1 MYCPSCG
8 SEERQLSQYCRAC
21 GTDLR
26 LVRTTL
32 EQPDAITAS
41 AISAREQISKAFAD
55 KIRELETGKDLER
68 VAKVVLPQFEKFFE
82 SPEEKRLRQIRA
94 GVITSAVG
102 LGWTIVTLSRIGGLD
117 MTHLWPFFAP
127 GFIAFLVGLGI
138 VVNGLLFTIPRKKL
152 PGETSDA
159 LSQMILDS
167 KLQKDPAQPR
177 AMTNELS
184 PAKPEMPS
192 ITEHTTHHLQS
203 KS

>member
-32 EQPDAITAS
+32 ERPDEITAS
-41 AISAREQISKAFAD
+41 AVSAREQISQAFAD
-55 KIRELETGKDLER
+55 RIRELDSGEDLEH
-68 VAKVVLPQFEKFFE
+68 VAEDVLPQLQKFLE
-82 SPEEKRLRQIRA
+82 SPEERRLRRLRA
-94 GVITSAVG
+94 GVITSTVGLALTIVTVVMALSEPDFWPFVSAGLITLFVG
-102 LGWTIVTLSRIGGLD
+102 LG
-117 MTHLWPFFAP
+117 
-127 GFIAFLVGLGI
+127 LVL
-138 VVNGLLFTIPRKKL
+138 NGLVFSIPRKEL

-159 LSQMILDS
+159 ISQVILDS
-167 KLQKDPAQPR
+167 KGQKDLPQPR

-184 PAKPEMPS
+184 PAKPAVPS

>member
-32 EQPDAITAS
+32 ERPDAITAS
-41 AISAREQISKAFAD
+41 AVSAREEISKAVAES
-55 KIRELETGKDLER
+55 IRELESGDLKHFAEH
-68 VAKVVLPQFEKFFE
+68 VLPPLQKFFE
-82 SPEEKRLRQIRA
+82 SPEEQRLRRIRG
-94 GVITSAVG
+94 GVITSTVGLALTIVMVVMALAHADFWPFVSPGLITLFVG
-102 LGWTIVTLSRIGGLD
+102 LG
-117 MTHLWPFFAP
+117 
-127 GFIAFLVGLGI
+127 LVI
-138 VVNGLLFTIPRKKL
+138 NGLVFSIPRKEL

-159 LSQMILDS
+159 LSQVILDS
-167 KLQKDPAQPR
+167 KVQKDLPQPR

-184 PAKPEMPS
+184 DTKPAVPS